1 MDDAGWWPT
10 KGDAPRTQYVGAKT
24 CKGCHSRIAA
34 VQETTP
40 MNHAGVQAADSE
52 LLKSQ
57 GQFTFH
63 EPGLSYSLT
72 LTPEGVTFSA
82 GDGASESVAPV
93 TWAFGAGEYG
103 QTYILEKNGAYT
115 EGRLSYFTRLHALD
129 ITPGQATNP
138 PLGVD
143 EALGK
148 KLDPE
153 TARLC
158 FGCHTTGAV
167 TSKKL
172 ESEKATPGVTCEACH
187 GPGASHVAAMRNGE
201 EGPVMILNPRRLS
214 PSDSVDF
221 CGACHRTWADV
232 AMEMT
237 MNMGAAVVRFQPYR
251 LEQSRCWGK
260 SGDARITCMACHD
273 PHQPLVHQLSAY
285 DGKCL
290 ACHSGLPDAKT
301 HVAIKTCRVG
311 TGNCASCHMPKVEV
325 KEAHATFTD
334 HDIRV
339 VRNK

>member
-1 MDDAGWWPT
+1 
-10 KGDAPRTQYVGAKT
+10 
-24 CKGCHSRIAA
+24 
-34 VQETTP
+34 
-40 MNHAGVQAADSE
+40 MNHAGVRAAESE
-52 LLKSQ
+52 VLKSH
-57 GQFTFH
+57 GQLTFH

-72 LTPEGVTFSA
+72 RDPKGVTFSA
-82 GDGASESVAPV
+82 SDGASESAAPAV
-93 TWAFGAGEYG
+93 WAFGAGEYG
-103 QTYILEKNGAYT
+103 QTYILETNGAYA
-115 EGRLSYFTRLHALD
+115 EGRLSYFTRLDALD
-129 ITPGQATNP
+129 ITPGQASKTP
-138 PLGVD
+138 HGVE

-187 GPGASHVAAMRNGE
+187 GPGASHVAAMRERDDEE
-201 EGPVMILNPRRLS
+201 EGPATILNPKRLS
-214 PSDSVDF
+214 PADSVDF

-232 AMEMT
+232 AMEMPT
-237 MNMGAAVVRFQPYR
+237 NMGAALVRFQPYR

-260 SGDARITCMACHD
+260 SGDVRITCMACHD

-301 HVAIKTCRVG
+301 HVAIKTCKVG
-311 TGNCASCHMPKVEV
+311 TSNCASCHMPKVEV
-325 KEAHATFTD
+325 PEAHATFTD
-334 HDIRV
+334 HNIRV
-339 VRNK
+339 VRQK